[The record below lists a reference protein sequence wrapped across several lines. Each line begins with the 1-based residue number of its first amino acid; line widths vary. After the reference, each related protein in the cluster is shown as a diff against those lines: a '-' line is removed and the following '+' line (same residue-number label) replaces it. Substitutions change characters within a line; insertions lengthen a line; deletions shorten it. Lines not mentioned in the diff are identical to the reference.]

1 MRYAFMD
8 NTEMKKSL
16 LALNSEIQSVENS
29 IGIMLDKVKGD
40 IANLYRTIE
49 AQAVKPKTDGAKND

>member
-29 IGIMLDKVKGD
+29 ILVEWKYTG
-40 IANLYRTIE
+40 YSY
-49 AQAVKPKTDGAKND
+49 